1 MVCCH
6 CWVSR
11 YRRSF
16 EIVETPWRVRDKSH
30 VAPDASSQPPLLAD
44 DFIAREIGT
53 YNACAHRNCVVRPNQ
68 LIYKL
73 VLNQLLSNITLMS

>member
-30 VAPDASSQPPLLAD
+30 VVPDASSRPPPLAD
-44 DFIAREIGT
+44 DFIARKTGT
-53 YNACAHRNCVVRPNQ
+53 YKACAQRNCVVRANQ
-68 LIYKL
+68 LTYNL
-73 VLNQLLSNITLMS
+73 VPGHLLSNITLMS